1 MEDKQWQEMIKAMKF
16 AVVGVANT
24 LVDFGMFTLL
34 AELLS
39 VDIYLSQLVSFLAG
53 TANSYVFN
61 RSWTFKSSQKFW
73 SPVLIRFLL
82 LNLAMLLFSS
92 SLLWLFYQQMGFHK
106 LVAKACSVVIS
117 LAINFVINRLWVF
130 RS

>member
-1 MEDKQWQEMIKAMKF
+1 MENKQWQEMIKAMKF
-16 AVVGVANT
+16 AIVGVANT
-24 LVDFGMFTLL
+24 LLDFGIFTLL

-39 VDIYLSQLVSFLAG
+39 VDVYLSQLVSFLAG

-82 LNLAMLLFSS
+82 LNLVMLLFSS
-92 SLLWLFYQQMGFHK
+92 SLLWLFYQQLGLHK
-106 LVAKACSVVIS
+106 LVAKACSVVLS
-117 LAINFVINRLWVF
+117 LVINFVINRLWVF